1 MQTPEVNTYVP
12 IAEVKK
18 NEMQILTWD
27 EAWRNKS
34 FRIKTIV
41 GGMLLV
47 MLLALF
53 PLFFS
58 YVEKRQGIQL
68 NDFILQQIPVA
79 DVSMITFIIIWS
91 VSILLLIRCVQRADI
106 FLVMLWSFLFFMPCT
121 CAHYYIGAIVA
132 TGGTDRFERPAH
144 QYFLWRCR

>member
-18 NEMQILTWD
+18 NEMQVLTWD

-91 VSILLLIRCVQRADI
+91 VSILC
-106 FLVMLWSFLFFMPCT
+106 
-121 CAHYYIGAIVA
+121 
-132 TGGTDRFERPAH
+132 
-144 QYFLWRCR
+144 